1 MGSLLGIAALIAA
14 VALGIRMLPEQYA
27 TERARPGAT
36 PAKAIAIDDYS
47 DIDVR
52 HPHADGCP
60 LQAGH
65 FIVRGE
71 GPASHPT
78 GLRVAEF
85 ECRKCERQ
93 QRLYFDVS
101 TVRH

>member
-1 MGSLLGIAALIAA
+1 MQTCRCG
-14 VALGIRMLPEQYA
+14 
-27 TERARPGAT
+27 
-36 PAKAIAIDDYS
+36 
-47 DIDVR
+47 
-52 HPHADGCP
+52 
-60 LQAGH
+60 GH

-78 GLRVAEF
+78 GLRVAQL